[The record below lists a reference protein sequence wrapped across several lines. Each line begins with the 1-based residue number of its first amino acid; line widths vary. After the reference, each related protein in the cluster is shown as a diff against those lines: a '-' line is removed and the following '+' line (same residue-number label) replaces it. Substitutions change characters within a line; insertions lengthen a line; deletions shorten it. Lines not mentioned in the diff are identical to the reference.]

1 MLKQYIGKGGRSAME
16 PKNQKLWGGVD
27 AYERYMGRWS
37 RKIGPLFLDWLNWD
51 GYKDWIDIGCG
62 TGELS
67 AAIQDRAHPNR
78 LVGIDTSQAFV
89 ERATAQVTAA
99 SFAVGDATATG
110 SDDGSF
116 DYAVSGL
123 VLNFIPDKV
132 AALAEMKR
140 ILRPGGTAGL
150 YVWDYAGHMQL
161 MRYFFDAAIE
171 LDAGAAA
178 YDDGLKAPICRPVP
192 LTEAFKTAGF
202 NGVETTALD
211 ITTAFV
217 DFDDFWLPFL
227 GGTGSAP
234 KYCSSLAPE
243 LRDKLKQFLRER
255 LPSGPDG
262 EILLA
267 ARAWGVKGVA

>member
-1 MLKQYIGKGGRSAME
+1 ME
-16 PKNQKLWGGVD
+16 PVEQKLWGAVE
-27 AYERYMGRWS
+27 AYEHYMGRWS
-37 RKIGPLFLDWLNWD
+37 RKIGPLFLDWLDSD
-51 GYKDWIDIGCG
+51 GDKDWIDIGCG

-67 AAIQDRAHPNR
+67 AAIQDRAQPNR
-78 LVGIDTSQAFV
+78 LVGMDTSEAFV
-89 ERATAQVTAA
+89 ERASDQVSAA
-99 SFAVGDATATG
+99 SFVVRDAAATG
-110 SDDGSF
+110 LDDGSF

-123 VLNFIPDKV
+123 VLNFIPDKS

-140 ILRPGGTAGL
+140 LLRPGGTAGL
-150 YVWDYAGHMQL
+150 YVWDYGGHMQL

-178 YDDGLKAPICRPVP
+178 YDDGLKAPICRPIP
-192 LTEAFKTAGF
+192 LTDAFKAAGF
-202 NGVETTALD
+202 NGVETKALD

-217 DFDDFWLPFL
+217 DFDDYWQPFL

-234 KYCSSLAPE
+234 KYCTSLDPE
-243 LRDKLKQFLRER
+243 LRDKLKHVLQEK